1 MSVVVVATIIPLPEH
16 RDEVIATIT
25 ETVAKVHEEDGCE
38 LYALH
43 QADDRLMMV
52 EKWASSEALRAHSK
66 GAALAAQAPRLA
78 GKLAGPAEVIVLQAV
93 PRRSAAREN
102 CEETGMSPT
111 AHRVALVTGAARGIG
126 AATVAALAAGGWRV
140 VAVDRCADDP
150 PCRTRSGRAAS
161 WTAWSR
167 TPARRPAM
175 RRSSRHRPT
184 PATPMPWPAR

>member
-1 MSVVVVATIIPLPEH
+1 VSVVVVATIIPLPEH

-93 PRRSAAREN
+93 P
-102 CEETGMSPT
+102 
-111 AHRVALVTGAARGIG
+111 
-126 AATVAALAAGGWRV
+126 AG
-140 VAVDRCADDP
+140 DP
-150 PCRTRSGRAAS
+150 PKGQL
-161 WTAWSR
+161 
-167 TPARRPAM
+167 
-175 RRSSRHRPT
+175 
-184 PATPMPWPAR
+184 